1 MESDYDFETEPDKR
15 SSFLTWLC
23 ILTFIGSGWGIIS
36 AILSYTTA
44 HKVSMVFSE
53 NLNIRDSIVRND
65 TAKVTIRRNRLFSSG
80 KIKGSFSKMFQEDNI
95 RKSALGKLIAAILTL
110 TGALL
115 MWQSKRTGF
124 YLYIAGTII
133 AIAVPFYLFGND
145 LVAVGASSFANFFG
159 LIFISLYA
167 LNLKSMK

>member
-15 SSFLTWLC
+15 PSFLTWLC

-95 RKSALGKLIAAILTL
+95 RKGALGKLIAAILTL

>member
-15 SSFLTWLC
+15 PSFLTWLC

-44 HKVSMVFSE
+44 HKASMVFSE

-124 YLYIAGTII
+124 YLYISGTII
-133 AIAVPFYLFGND
+133 AIAVPFYLFGTD
-145 LVAVGASSFANFFG
+145 LVAVGASSFVNFFG
-159 LIFISLYA
+159 LIFIALYA
-167 LNLKSMK
+167 LNLKSIN